1 MPLQGSGEMSFAD
14 VYNEMTGESQANPP
28 ISITQAELGQLQNSS
43 GQTIAL
49 NQYYTPR
56 PDGSLP
62 TVFPTEW
69 YLYCQ
74 RCNVPN
80 PYLTISKS
88 GATAGNLNQQFSYFL
103 TITNNGTT
111 ATTAPIQISDYLQ
124 EGLVYIT
131 YGGEGWSINVVQVS
145 IDVGRFSYNV
155 FGTYNGVLQ
164 PNGVLTL
171 QIIVQPNISTTYY
184 NYATVS
190 GGGEAVSK
198 TSNTT
203 TTLIGGAESWT
214 SSVTKRLVRTIQKND
229 CGQYGVGSNQEVY
242 SPFFTA
248 TYTSTI
254 SQQDA
259 DTNANTNAT
268 ALCNQWLDANG
279 QSVANQYGTCQYG
292 YPQMTLSKSMPGAF
306 NINQSGTVRIQMRIL
321 ANVTSGQIVMSDVLP
336 SGFEFVSMVD
346 VPSPFSSSV
355 SGRTVTFTTNNSLP
369 IDYFAE
375 FVFTI
380 RAITFG
386 NYTNFASAYGGNIIN
401 NYAQSNT
408 YETYVFGAP
417 SFSFTSN
424 TINNSFIHASPINAT
439 PTDEA
444 YYVYIITIGNQPST
458 NSTLL
463 AARITL
469 PGHLR
474 IVDHVSVFIDQNY
487 FFYSQ
492 GLVPNELLIFQQNN
506 VTIPVGQYT
515 FYVRIN
521 LVIDY
526 YRMSSISQPETGRPG
541 DNLIINSNSTVV
553 PRRQITNFKGLVS
566 GSQVDERNSSID
578 WANNYQFLATAT
590 CRDTNQNTGT
600 PINFDNLTWDYSIN
614 DRNNPSQQFPLT
626 YDSGIN
632 IFTAVGNM
640 YAINP
645 VRDSWT
651 PASQVKINIDYPY
664 QDGAMFSIRIYYRI
678 YYQGTQIQTA
688 MVNPNDNWVAIFDSY
703 EVVNIDKASN
713 EPKLRNLG
721 FKILLNTNGTFRYW

>member
-14 VYNEMTGESQANPP
+14 VYNEMTGESQSNPP
-28 ISITQAELGQLQNSS
+28 ISITLAELGQLQNSS
-43 GQTIAL
+43 GQTIPL
-49 NQYYTPR
+49 NQFYTPR

-88 GATAGNLNQQFSYFL
+88 GATAGNLNQSFSYYL

-124 EGLVYIT
+124 EGLNFIT
-131 YGGEGWSINVVQVS
+131 HSGDGWNITVQQYS
-145 IDVGRFSYNV
+145 IDVGRFSYNI

-171 QIIVQPNISTTYY
+171 QLIVNPVISTTYY

-203 TTLIGGAESWT
+203 TTLIGGAETWT

-229 CGQYGVGSNQEVY
+229 CGEYGVGSNQEVY

-254 SQQDA
+254 SQPDA

-279 QSVANQYGTCQYG
+279 QSVANQYGTCTFG
-292 YPQMTLSKSMPGAF
+292 YPNMTLSKTMPGAF
-306 NINQSGTVRIQMRIL
+306 NINQSGTVRILMRIF

-336 SGFEFVSMVD
+336 NGFEFVSMVD

-355 SGRTVTFTTNNSLP
+355 SGKTVTFTTNNSLP
-369 IDYFAE
+369 IDYYGE

-380 RAITFG
+380 RAIQFG

-408 YETYVFGAP
+408 VSTYVFGAP

-424 TINNSFIHASPINAT
+424 VINNSFLHSEPINAT
-439 PTDEA
+439 PTDDA
-444 YYVYIITIGNQPST
+444 YYNYIVTIGNQPST

-463 AARITL
+463 ALRITL

-474 IVDHVSVFIDQNY
+474 IVDHVSVFINETY
-487 FFYSQ
+487 FTYSQ
-492 GLVPNELLIFQQNN
+492 GLVPNELLIFQRNN
-506 VTIPVGQYT
+506 VTVPVGQYL
-515 FYVRIN
+515 FAVRIN
-521 LVIDY
+521 LLINY
-526 YRMSSISQPETGRPG
+526 YRMSTIVQPITGRPG
-541 DNLIINSNSTVV
+541 DNLIVNSSGQVV
-553 PRRQITNFKGLVS
+553 PRRQITNFKGFVS
-566 GSQVDERNSSID
+566 GSEVDNRESAID
-578 WANNYQFLATAT
+578 WANNYTFLPIFQTT
-590 CRDTNQNTGT
+590 DGRT
-600 PINFDNLTWDYSIN
+600 PNSVSGLTWSYSIN
-614 DRNNPSQQFPLT
+614 DVNNFSEQYSINYINGQF
-626 YDSGIN
+626 
-632 IFTAVGNM
+632 FTVNEA

-651 PASQVKINIDYPY
+651 PASPVQINVDYPY
-664 QDGAMFSIRIYYRI
+664 QDNDSFGIRVYYKI
-678 YYQGTQIQTA
+678 FHQGQHIVSVNQVYQPYYGLGI
-688 MVNPNDNWVAIFDSY
+688 N
-703 EVVNIDKASN
+703 KAEN
-713 EPKLRNLG
+713 EPKYRNAP
-721 FKILLNTNGTFRYW
+721 FQIYVDANGNYIYW

>member
-14 VYNEMTGESQANPP
+14 VYNEMTGESLANPP
-28 ISITQAELGQLQNSS
+28 ISITLAELGQLQNSS

-88 GATAGNLNQQFSYFL
+88 GATAGNLNQSFSYYL

-131 YGGEGWSINVVQVS
+131 YGGEGWNINVVQVS

-190 GGGEAVSK
+190 GGGEAISK
-198 TSNTT
+198 TSNTI

-229 CGQYGVGSNQEVY
+229 CGEYGVGSNQEVY

-254 SQQDA
+254 SQADA
-259 DTNANTNAT
+259 DANANTNAT

-292 YPQMTLSKSMPGAF
+292 YPYMTLAKSMPSAF
-306 NINQSGTVRIQMRIL
+306 NINQSGTVRILMRIF

-355 SGRTVTFTTNNSLP
+355 SGRTVTFTTSNSLP

-380 RAITFG
+380 RAIAFG

-424 TINNSFIHASPINAT
+424 TINNSFIHPAPINAT

-444 YYVYIITIGNQPST
+444 YYNYIVTIGNQPST

-463 AARITL
+463 ALRITL
-469 PGHLR
+469 PSHLR
-474 IVDHVSVFIDQNY
+474 IVDHVSVFINETY
-487 FFYSQ
+487 FTYSQ
-492 GLVPNELLIFQQNN
+492 GLVPNELLIFQRNN
-506 VTIPVGQYT
+506 VTVPVGQYL
-515 FYVRIN
+515 FSVRIN
-521 LVIDY
+521 LLINY
-526 YRMSSISQPETGRPG
+526 YRMSTVVQPIEGRPG
-541 DNLIINSNSTVV
+541 DNLIVNSSGQVV
-553 PRRQITNFKGLVS
+553 PRRQITNFKGFVS
-566 GSQVDERNSSID
+566 GSEVDNRNSSID
-578 WANNYQFLATAT
+578 WANNYTFFPIFST
-590 CRDTNQNTGT
+590 TGGRT
-600 PINFDNLTWDYSIN
+600 PSSVSGLTWSYSIN
-614 DRNNPSQQFPLT
+614 NVNNFSEQYPINYINGQFFA
-626 YDSGIN
+626 SN
-632 IFTAVGNM
+632 EA

-651 PASQVKINIDYPY
+651 PATPFVKINVDYPY
-664 QDGAMFSIRIYYRI
+664 QDSSNFTIRIYYKI
-678 YYQGTQIQTA
+678 FHQGQHIVSVYQVYQPYDGIA
-688 MVNPNDNWVAIFDSY
+688 
-703 EVVNIDKASN
+703 IDKADN
-713 EPKLRNLG
+713 EPKYRNTT
-721 FKILLNTNGTFRYW
+721 FQIYVDTNGNYIYW

>member
-1 MPLQGSGEMSFAD
+1 MPLQADGEMTFTQ
-14 VYNEMTGESQANPP
+14 VYNEITGESLVNPT
-28 ISITQAELGQLQNSS
+28 ISISVAELGQLQNSS
-43 GQTIAL
+43 GQTIPL
-49 NQYYTPR
+49 NQFYTPR
-56 PDGSLP
+56 PDGNLP

-74 RCNVPN
+74 RCNVPA
-80 PYLTISKS
+80 PYITISKTAPTSVNS
-88 GATAGNLNQQFSYFL
+88 GQEFAYRI
-103 TITNNGTT
+103 TIANNGQVNSSGDIIVRDYIPNGLSFVRYERDTPAWGFSISGQQVT
-111 ATTAPIQISDYLQ
+111 ATFSSSLPVGFGA
-124 EGLVYIT
+124 VIT
-131 YGGEGWSINVVQVS
+131 IYVTTSTQ
-145 IDVGRFSYNV
+145 
-155 FGTYNGVLQ
+155 GTYSNFASVE
-164 PNGVLTL
+164 
-171 QIIVQPNISTTYY
+171 
-184 NYATVS
+184 
-190 GGGEAVSK
+190 GGGETITK
-198 TSNTT
+198 TSNTVYT
-203 TTLIGGAESWT
+203 GVGGVPTWT
-214 SSVTKRLVRTIQKND
+214 SSVEKRLVRPIQKND
-229 CGQYGVGSNQEVY
+229 CGQYGVGSIQEVY
-242 SPFFTA
+242 SPFFTG

-254 SQQDA
+254 SQEDA
-259 DTNANTNAT
+259 DTRANNNAT
-268 ALCNQWLDANG
+268 DLCNQWLDANG
-279 QSVANQYGTCQYG
+279 QSVANQSGTCQYG
-292 YPQMTLSKSMPGAF
+292 YPNMTLAKSMPGAF

-355 SGRTVTFTTNNSLP
+355 SGRTVTFTTSNSLP
-369 IDYFAE
+369 IDYYGE

-408 YETYVFGAP
+408 VSTYVFGAP

-424 TINNSFIHASPINAT
+424 VNNNSFIHPSPINAT

-444 YYVYIITIGNQPST
+444 YYNYIVTIGNQPST

-463 AARITL
+463 ALRITL

-474 IVDHVSVFIDQNY
+474 IVDHVSVFINETY
-487 FFYSQ
+487 FYFSQ

-506 VTIPVGQYT
+506 VTVPVGQYL
-515 FYVRIN
+515 FSVRIN

-541 DNLIINSNSTVV
+541 DNLIVNSTGQVV
-553 PRRQITNFKGLVS
+553 PRRQITNFKGFVS
-566 GSQVDERNSSID
+566 GSQVDERTSSID
-578 WANNYQFLATAT
+578 WANNYQFLGTAT
-590 CRDTNQNTGT
+590 CRDSNQNTGT
-600 PINFDNLTWDYSIN
+600 PIDGNNLTWDYSIN
-614 DRNNPSQQFPLT
+614 NRNNPSQQFPLT

-632 IFTAVGNM
+632 TFTAVGNM

-664 QDGAMFSIRIYYRI
+664 QDSTMFGIRIYYRI
-678 YYQGTQIQTA
+678 FHEGRQIHTA
-688 MVNPNDNWVAIFDSY
+688 MVQPNGDWVAIFDSY

-721 FKILLNTNGTFRYW
+721 FKILLNTNGTFRYWT

>member
-14 VYNEMTGESQANPP
+14 VYNEMTGESQSNPT
-28 ISITQAELGQLQNSS
+28 ISISAAELGQLQNSS

-74 RCNVPN
+74 RCNIPN

-88 GATAGNLNQQFSYFL
+88 GATAGNLNQSFSYYL

-131 YGGEGWSINVVQVS
+131 YGGEGWNINVVQVS

-190 GGGEAVSK
+190 GGGEAISK

-279 QSVANQYGTCQYG
+279 QSVANQYGTCTFG
-292 YPQMTLSKSMPGAF
+292 YPNMTLSKSMPGAF
-306 NINQSGTVRIQMRIL
+306 NINQSGTVTISMRIL
-321 ANVTSGQIVMSDVLP
+321 ANATSGQIVMSDVFP
-336 SGFEFVSMVD
+336 DGFEFVSMGQI
-346 VPSPFSSSV
+346 PSPFSASV
-355 SGRTVTFTTNNSLP
+355 NGRTVTFTTSNSLP
-369 IDYFAE
+369 IDYFG
-375 FVFTI
+375 VFTFII
-380 RAITFG
+380 RAIAFG

-408 YETYVFGAP
+408 VASYVFSTP
-417 SFSFTSN
+417 SFAFTRVIDNQIYYNGTGLNNNAAPTDSIYN
-424 TINNSFIHASPINAT
+424 GNVLTINNF
-439 PTDEA
+439 
-444 YYVYIITIGNQPST
+444 PST
-458 NSTLL
+458 NDSKV
-463 AARITL
+463 RIEFEL
-469 PGHLR
+469 PVPFR
-474 IVDHVSVFIDQNY
+474 VVDDVQVYYNTDY
-487 FFYSQ
+487 FTFSQ
-492 GLVPNELLIFQQNN
+492 GSAFNIVVFNQKDN
-506 VTIPVGQYT
+506 VTVPVGQYG
-515 FYVRIN
+515 FYIFFSLPITYYRMSTVSQDEDLRDDDN
-521 LVIDY
+521 LVIDALNITVPRKRVTLNRNY
-526 YRMSSISQPETGRPG
+526 VNNTLIESGNITTIWSNNYSFLPIFFEPLGRIPNDVNGLTYTYSVNSQANYSQPQPMGF
-541 DNLIINSNSTVV
+541 INQQFFAYSPIYVV
-553 PRRQITNFKGLVS
+553 NPT
-566 GSQVDERNSSID
+566 
-578 WANNYQFLATAT
+578 
-590 CRDTNQNTGT
+590 RDTKNGVVNT
-600 PINFDNLTWDYSIN
+600 S
-614 DRNNPSQQFPLT
+614 
-626 YDSGIN
+626 
-632 IFTAVGNM
+632 
-640 YAINP
+640 
-645 VRDSWT
+645 
-651 PASQVKINIDYPY
+651 YPY
-664 QDGAMFSIRIYYRI
+664 YNNEFFGIVIFYRI
-678 YYQGTQIQTA
+678 YKDGNLIKSDLIDMNPYHLTQIDRTH
-688 MVNPNDNWVAIFDSY
+688 
-703 EVVNIDKASN
+703 N
-713 EPKLRNLG
+713 EPKYRNTTFNFLVD
-721 FKILLNTNGTFRYW
+721 FNGEYIYW